1 VERTAEKL
9 KVQRYIMWNVIR
21 KARHVALQ
29 RFRNFHGEYS
39 HPLINVKLK
48 LIDHAVKIY
57 GIKSFV
63 DAGGCWG
70 VHGGYTFHA
79 LSKFNVDKAF
89 LIDTHITDT
98 ARKRSSSCPNLELLS
113 GDFGSDQLVGT
124 LGTVDAVIL
133 FDVLLHQV
141 NPDWDKII
149 EMYSRITDNFI
160 IYNQMFIG
168 SHKTIRLIDL
178 GEQEYLKNT
187 PYKGMEDFIREL
199 FENLDQKHPEHNK
212 TYGES
217 HHYWQWGI
225 TPPDLFS
232 IMSKFDFRADYV
244 LNYGKFG
251 DLPHFENHGFLFSR
265 VKRYPSFSRDTGE

>member
-1 VERTAEKL
+1 
-9 KVQRYIMWNVIR
+9 MWNVIR

-39 HPLINVKLK
+39 HPLNNVKLK
-48 LIDHAVKIY
+48 LIDHAFKIY

-79 LSKFNVDKAF
+79 LSKFNLDKAF

-98 ARKRSSSCPNLELLS
+98 ARKRSSSYPNLELLS
-113 GDFGSDQLVGT
+113 GDFGNDQLVGT

-168 SHKTIRLIDL
+168 SRKTIRLIEL

-187 PYKGMEDFIREL
+187 PYKGMEDFIHEL
-199 FENLDQKHPEHNK
+199 FDKLEQKHPEHNK

-244 LNYGKFG
+244 LNYVKFG

-265 VKRYPSFSRDTGE
+265 VKRHPSLSRGTGE

>member
-1 VERTAEKL
+1 
-9 KVQRYIMWNVIR
+9 MWNVIR
-21 KARHVALQ
+21 KARHVLFQ
-29 RFRNFHGEYS
+29 RFRNFYGEYW
-39 HPLINVKLK
+39 HPRKNVKLK
-48 LIDHAVKIY
+48 LIDHAFKLY

-70 VHGGYTFHA
+70 VHGGYTFYA
-79 LSKFNVDKAF
+79 LSKFNVDRAI

-98 ARKRSSSCPNLELLS
+98 ARKRSSSYPNLELLS

-124 LGTVDAVIL
+124 LGTVDAVIF

-149 EMYSRITDNFI
+149 EMYSRITDHFI
-160 IYNQMFIG
+160 VYNQMFVG
-168 SHKTIRLIDL
+168 SHKTIRLIEL
-178 GEQEYLKNT
+178 GKHEYLKNT
-187 PYKGMEDFIREL
+187 PYKGREDFILEL
-199 FENLDQKHPEHNK
+199 FDKLEQKHPEHNK
-212 TYGES
+212 TYGEA

-232 IMSKFDFRADYV
+232 AMSKFDFRADYV
-244 LNYGKFG
+244 LNYGQFG

-265 VKRYPSFSRDTGE
+265 VKRHPSFSKSTGE